1 MKKMKRPIALYV
13 ALAFFALVQI
23 SAMPLR
29 ADRAP
34 EPVVTAGEELAPNFV
49 EQPASAAPAAKKKN
63 IVPIILIGV
72 GVVAVAAVLFLVV
85 LKTKYDLRGTWT
97 LTRSADFW
105 WIHNPRTFVFEG
117 ASRASGTMTISGFA
131 DDGPWTADGKNV
143 SFTATT
149 DASDYLWTF
158 TGTFTDKDTLSGT
171 VNYHDENYDIDG
183 TWSAV
188 RSGAAPATQ
197 PQPAFASEK
206 KPELAQR

>member
-1 MKKMKRPIALYV
+1 MIKHKKMIA
-13 ALAFFALVQI
+13 AFVVFAFLSLLQI
-23 SAMPLR
+23 SAMP
-29 ADRAP
+29 
-34 EPVVTAGEELAPNFV
+34 
-49 EQPASAAPAAKKKN
+49 AAPSPSAETSMASSEKAPGFIEEEGSTAYQGKKKSMLP
-63 IVPIILIGV
+63 IVLIGV

-117 ASRASGTMTISGFA
+117 ASRASGNMTISGFA
-131 DDGPWTADGKNV
+131 DGGPWTADGKNV

-188 RSGAAPATQ
+188 RSGAAPAAQ

-206 KPELAQR
+206 KPELDQR